1 MQPLL
6 KKNPGSAP
14 DIMPE
19 PIANLKKE
27 NNQLNT
33 QVLCIILV
41 SLLNRFLLKMLGSM
55 LFSSIYQYR
64 SLRIVLVVL

>member
-1 MQPLL
+1 
-6 KKNPGSAP
+6 
-14 DIMPE
+14 MPE

-41 SLLNRFLLKMLGSM
+41 SLLNRFLLKMLGFM
-55 LFSSIYQYR
+55 LFFSIYQYR
-64 SLRIVLVVL
+64 SLRIVLVVR

>member
-1 MQPLL
+1 
-6 KKNPGSAP
+6 
-14 DIMPE
+14 MPE

-41 SLLNRFLLKMLGSM
+41 SLLNRFLLKMLGFM
-55 LFSSIYQYR
+55 LFFSIYQYR
-64 SLRIVLVVL
+64 SLRIVLIVL

>member
-1 MQPLL
+1 
-6 KKNPGSAP
+6 
-14 DIMPE
+14 MPE

-41 SLLNRFLLKMLGSM
+41 SLLNRFLLKMLGFM
-55 LFSSIYQYR
+55 LFFLYLSVS
-64 SLRIVLVVL
+64 

>member
-1 MQPLL
+1 
-6 KKNPGSAP
+6 
-14 DIMPE
+14 MPE